1 MIEADLDP
9 IPASSLLGP
18 SGGWRARRDR
28 LLSSPRF
35 QRWATAF
42 PLTRWIARRH
52 ARALFDLC
60 AGFVYSQV
68 LLACVRL
75 RVFDHLAEGPL
86 PLKVLV
92 TRLDLPEDA
101 TRTLLEAARSLR
113 LLERRRGGYG
123 LGLLGAA
130 LRGNPGVAAM
140 IEHHPLLYAD
150 LADPVALLRGDPT
163 SRALAAYWPYAGHQ
177 AAPELGR
184 PVTAA
189 YTALMSISQAMIA
202 AEILD
207 AYPIDRHRCLLDV
220 GGGDGT
226 FLAAAAA
233 RAPKLR
239 LILFDLPAVAG
250 QAEARLA
257 RAGLTH
263 RATTCGGD
271 FTSDSLPRDADVAT
285 LVRVLHDHDDGKALQ
300 ILKALRHCLGVD
312 GTLLV
317 AEPMAD
323 TPGADPIGHAYFGF
337 YLKAMGSG
345 RPRSAQEIAGLLRAA
360 GFTKVTIVGTRSPML
375 TSLIVA
381 R

>member
-1 MIEADLDP
+1 MFEADLSP
-9 IPASSLLGP
+9 LAPPPLGVT
-18 SGGWRARRDR
+18 GGWRARRDR

-42 PLTRWIARRH
+42 PLTRWVARRH

-75 RVFDHLAEGPL
+75 RLFDHLADGPL
-86 PLKVLV
+86 PLS
-92 TRLDLPEDA
+92 DLAQKLELSEDS

-150 LADPVALLRGDPT
+150 LADPVALLRGEPT
-163 SRALAAYWPYAGHQ
+163 SRSLAAYWPYAQ
-177 AAPELGR
+177 TRAASELGR
-184 PVTAA
+184 PITAG
-189 YTALMSISQAMIA
+189 YTALMSVSQAMIA
-202 AEILD
+202 AEVLD
-207 AYPIDRHRCLLDV
+207 VYPIDRHRCLLDV

-233 RAPKLR
+233 RAPRLR
-239 LILFDLPAVAG
+239 LVLFDLPAVVA

-257 RAGLTH
+257 RAGLAH
-263 RATTCGGD
+263 RSTILGGD
-271 FTSDSLPRDADVAT
+271 FRTDSLPQGADVAT
-285 LVRVLHDHDDGKALQ
+285 LVRVLHDHDDDAALV
-300 ILKALRHCLGVD
+300 ILTAVRRCLGAD

-323 TPGADPIGHAYFGF
+323 TPGAEPVGHAYFGF

-345 RPRSAQEIAGLLRAA
+345 RPRSAREIADLVRAA
-360 GFTKVTIVGTRSPML
+360 GFSATTIVATRSPML